1 MGELGLLIQPYLK
14 SSRIVVVF
22 DEFLTPLFK
31 TKILPSLEK
40 LTYEILFVPLKGD
53 ESVKSLETIT
63 LLENKLLPFIDR
75 QTTLIAIGGGAVGDV
90 VGFSASILLRGIPWI
105 YLPTTLLSQ
114 VDSSIG
120 GKTAINSTF
129 GKNLIGSFYFP
140 CLVVT
145 DAAFLKTLS
154 KKQIASGFVEL
165 SKHALIQDS
174 LLFEDLEKNHINILN
189 NVNLLHPYILKSIQL
204 KVNII
209 DPDWFEEKQGTRQ
222 YLNLGH
228 TFAHA
233 FEAATKD
240 KNPLLHG
247 EAVAL
252 GLCAAY
258 DLAVQKGVCS
268 EKDREKVKN
277 YLGSIGMPTHY
288 RSLLF
293 SEETLNY
300 FKIDKKKDGEKVTFI
315 LPKGIG
321 KGCQLFSIPQS
332 SIRSTISLFSEN

>member
-154 KKQIASGFVEL
+154 DKDFITDKK
-165 SKHALIQDS
+165 
-174 LLFEDLEKNHINILN
+174 
-189 NVNLLHPYILKSIQL
+189 
-204 KVNII
+204 
-209 DPDWFEEKQGTRQ
+209 
-222 YLNLGH
+222 
-228 TFAHA
+228 
-233 FEAATKD
+233 
-240 KNPLLHG
+240 
-247 EAVAL
+247 
-252 GLCAAY
+252 
-258 DLAVQKGVCS
+258 
-268 EKDREKVKN
+268 
-277 YLGSIGMPTHY
+277 
-288 RSLLF
+288 F
-293 SEETLNY
+293 SEY
-300 FKIDKKKDGEKVTFI
+300 
-315 LPKGIG
+315 
-321 KGCQLFSIPQS
+321 
-332 SIRSTISLFSEN
+332 R